1 VKAIVYPAR
10 VATRKQRAR
19 RAKTLRHEYG
29 FVTTDEEGN
38 EVEVTGAEVRSKSK
52 PDAKQASAK
61 AKPGAKPRGAL
72 REPQP
77 PTWERAFKR
86 GGIWGLGMIAL
97 CYVLLRSAPVYDRI
111 LIGLVYAAMFIP
123 VTYWVDGMVY
133 KRWQR
138 RKTGGTPPG
147 KTR

>member
-1 VKAIVYPAR
+1 

-19 RAKTLRHEYG
+19 RAKTFRHEYG
-29 FVTTDEEGN
+29 FVVEDEEGN
-38 EVEVTGAEVRSKSK
+38 EVEVSGAEVRGKSK
-52 PDAKQASAK
+52 PDAKQASSKPASKPTAK
-61 AKPGAKPRGAL
+61 SGGL
-72 REPQP
+72 REPSP
-77 PTWERAFKR
+77 PSWNRAIRR
-86 GGIWGLGMIAL
+86 GGIWGIGMVAL
-97 CYVLLRSAPVYDRI
+97 CVVLLRSAPVYDRV

-138 RKTGGTPPG
+138 RKPGGPAG

>member
-1 VKAIVYPAR
+1 

-19 RAKTLRHEYG
+19 RAKTFRHEYG

-38 EVEVTGAEVRSKSK
+38 EIEVSGADVRSKTK
-52 PDAKQASAK
+52 PDAKQTAAK
-61 AKPGAKPRGAL
+61 NGSKPRSL

-77 PTWERAFKR
+77 PSWERAIKR
-86 GGIWGLGMIAL
+86 GGIWGIGMVAL
-97 CYVLLRSAPVYDRI
+97 CVVLLRSAPVIDRVG
-111 LIGLVYAAMFIP
+111 IGLIYAVMFIP

-147 KTR
+147 KNR